1 MVSVRAELAR
11 YGQYAQILE
20 IDPGFKGDFS
30 IGEKSL
36 RKKIGEG
43 LARFFLG
50 EEPEIGFQEILE
62 TLRQKAIFEDK
73 DRQRKKEANI
83 DLDPNNIQFSRYG
96 GTPGSN
102 RAKNVEYFPDIEDE
116 NQGEGNN
123 IPIPTADYFSN
134 FGVDSFTE
142 LEEEFYP
149 NHFENIPVLIDNSSS
164 PEIKWLIRQIRSNQE
179 LLNGLNT
186 LLQSGHFNV
195 YIQKMKQT
203 PEKILRSIR
212 MISMTQEKWTIT
224 WLPAVIESEKIPNFG
239 EKKSDGNGSDSE
251 TGENSEGQTE
261 GQMLTDSKIFDHLRK
276 LFTTE
281 EYLTQMARS
290 IVFIR
295 DESLRF
301 VVESKNGGEIPKNV
315 RNLVDKINEILV
327 PLRTEYAKRKL
338 QFDYSFERTDY
349 PRKILKALF
358 VFGTLAEI
366 LEDLFELPRIAKALA
381 GSGDDLLGEMGEIH
395 ALMAQGF
402 TLEEIVSKRIG
413 ILIPA
418 ALGAFYLSYKTVQD
432 LIDRGDFF
440 WAGVA
445 FGSASVLL
453 SFVTAVQSIKMFKEG
468 LDKLIAEDKVP
479 TMTNMKR
486 WIEAFKQ
493 DFNNPLRAGIFV
505 GVLASP
511 IIAGIAGE
519 MGLFNYPFLL
529 PLFGQAESFGGLV
542 SSVMAKSL
550 FERKWKKLC
559 DNDKKNNKK
568 IHLSD

>member
-1 MVSVRAELAR
+1 MVSVKAELAR
-11 YGQYAQILE
+11 YGPYVQILE
-20 IDPGFKGDFS
+20 IDPRFKGDFS
-30 IGEKSL
+30 KGEKSL
-36 RKKIGEG
+36 RTKIIEA
-43 LARFFLG
+43 LAKFFLG

-62 TLRQKAIFEDK
+62 ALHQKANFERN

-83 DLDPNNIQFSRYG
+83 DLNQNNIQFSRYG

-102 RAKNVEYFPDIEDE
+102 RAVDVTYFPDIEDE

-123 IPIPTADYFSN
+123 IPIPTGNYFSN
-134 FGVDSFTE
+134 FGVDSFAE

-149 NHFENIPVLIDNSSS
+149 KHFENIPVSIDNSSS
-164 PEIKWLIRQIRSNQE
+164 PEVEWLIRQIQTTNPE
-179 LLNGLNT
+179 LLKDLEE

-195 YIQKMKQT
+195 YIQKMTKT

-212 MISMTQEKWTIT
+212 MIAGTQENWTTT
-224 WLPAVIESEKIPNFG
+224 WLPALIESETIPNFG
-239 EKKSDGNGSDSE
+239 EKKSDVNGSYSE

-261 GQMLTDSKIFDHLRK
+261 GRTLTSSEIFDRLRK

-301 VVESKNGGEIPKNV
+301 VVESKKNGEKIPQGEIPENV
-315 RNLVDKINEILV
+315 QKLVDRINEILA

-349 PRKILKALF
+349 PRKIFKALA

-402 TLEEIVSKRIG
+402 TLEEIVVKRIG

-445 FGSASVLL
+445 FGGASVLL
-453 SFVTAVQSIKMFKEG
+453 SFVTAVQSIKMFKER
-468 LDKLIAEDKVP
+468 LDKLIEESKAP
-479 TMTNMKR
+479 NMTEKER

-505 GVLASP
+505 GVVASP
-511 IIAGIAGE
+511 IIAGIAGAI
-519 MGLFNYPFLL
+519 GLFNYPFLL
-529 PLFGQAESFGGLV
+529 PLFGQAESFGGLA
-542 SSVMAKSL
+542 SSVLAEYL
-550 FERKWKKLC
+550 FKRNWEKFC
-559 DNDKKNNKK
+559 NE
-568 IHLSD
+568 

>member
-50 EEPEIGFQEILE
+50 EEPKIGFQEILKA
-62 TLRQKAIFEDK
+62 LHQKAIFEDN

-102 RAKNVEYFPDIEDE
+102 RVKDVEYFPDIDGGS
-116 NQGEGNN
+116 QGEGINN
-123 IPIPTADYFSN
+123 IPIPTGDYFSN
-134 FGVDSFTE
+134 LGVDSFAE
-142 LEEEFYP
+142 LEQEFYP
-149 NHFENIPVLIDNSSS
+149 NHFENIPVSIGNSSS
-164 PEIKWLIRQIRSNQE
+164 PEVGWLIRQIQTNPE
-179 LLNGLNT
+179 LLKGLEE

-195 YIQKMKQT
+195 YIQKMTKT

-224 WLPAVIESEKIPNFG
+224 WLPALIESEKIPNFG
-239 EKKSDGNGSDSE
+239 GKKSDGNGPDSG

-261 GQMLTDSKIFDHLRK
+261 RQMLSDLEIFKHLRE

-281 EYLTQMARS
+281 EYLTQMAGS

-301 VVESKNGGEIPKNV
+301 VVESKNGGEIPENV
-315 RNLVDKINEILV
+315 RDLVDKINEILV

-349 PRKILKALF
+349 PRKIFKALAI
-358 VFGTLAEI
+358 FGTLAEI
-366 LEDLFELPRIAKALA
+366 LEDLFKLPRIAKALA
-381 GSGDDLLGEMGEIH
+381 GSGDDLLGEVGEIH
-395 ALMAQGF
+395 ALLAQGF
-402 TLEEIVSKRIG
+402 TLEEIVIKRIG
-413 ILIPA
+413 IMILA

-445 FGSASVLL
+445 FGGASVLL
-453 SFVTAVQSIKMFKEG
+453 SFVTALQSVKMFKDG
-468 LDKLIAEDKVP
+468 LDKLIAEGKAP
-479 TMTNMKR
+479 NMTEKER

-493 DFNNPLRAGIFV
+493 DFKNPLRAGIFV
-505 GVLASP
+505 GVSASP
-511 IIAGIAGE
+511 IFAGIAAAL
-519 MGLFNYPFLL
+519 GLFNHPFLL
-529 PLFGQAESFGGLV
+529 PVFGQAESFGGLA
-542 SSVMAKSL
+542 SSVLAEHL
-550 FERKWKKLC
+550 F
-559 DNDKKNNKK
+559 K
-568 IHLSD
+568 INWEKFCNE